1 PKKTSAARTWA
12 RGRTRRMLPFAGAD
26 CRDIGRVGAAV
37 RADDVL
43 PPVARLDVIVQD
55 LAGELAARNDRREP
69 PLLRAVHRADVV
81 EDAARPVVERDDL
94 GVDAGARDA
103 VDVEVGA
110 RGDLVG
116 DRAGDRLGDVR
127 GQVGAFG
134 QLLARGLLFA
144 LLVLPLGLARVGL
157 AAGGD
162 QLLLGVAFALGLVAG
177 GGELLVGLG
186 LLAGELLE
194 VALLVGELPVAVGLV
209 VRQLLFGVAFALGL
223 VAGGGELLVGL
234 GLLAGELLEV
244 ALLVGELPV
253 GLRFVVRQLLFGVAF
268 ALGLVAGGGE
278 LPVVVGLLAGELLEV
293 ALLVGELPV
302 GLRFVVR
309 QLVARL

>member
-116 DRAGDRLGDVR
+116 DRAGDRLR
-127 GQVGAFG
+127 HARRQIGALG
-134 QLLARGLLFA
+134 QLLARRLLLE

-157 AAGGD
+157 AVRGD
-162 QLLLGVAFALGLVAG
+162 QLVLGVALALGLVAG
-177 GGELLVGLG
+177 GGELFVGVGFLPG
-186 LLAGELLE
+186 QLLQVTLI
-194 VALLVGELPVAVGLV
+194 VGQLPVALGVV
-209 VRQLLFGVAFALGL
+209 VRQLVLGVALALGL
-223 VAGGGELLVGL
+223 VAGGGELFVGVGFL
-234 GLLAGELLEV
+234 PGQLLQV
-244 ALLVGELPV
+244 ALLVGQLPI
-253 GLRFVVRQLLFGVAF
+253 GLRL
-268 ALGLVAGGGE
+268 
-278 LPVVVGLLAGELLEV
+278 
-293 ALLVGELPV
+293 
-302 GLRFVVR
+302 VVR
-309 QLVARL
+309 QLVARLALFLVAGLTGGELLVFVLLLLGDLR